1 MELNGLQI
9 DQQQLHSR
17 GLLQGLRKSYSL
29 AYLNDQNF
37 DMSNE
42 DVMYERKISMSRTSL
57 ATDLPC
63 PSEPMY
69 SPSSY
74 RRDFGGSLE
83 ALNEVRPRRV
93 STRRTEAPN
102 PPQDNMMSSY
112 IETQLDILRQILLRN
127 TPNVQN
133 KLNYPYVTND
143 IDENTRRE
151 NHRSAKLLESLLKQD
166 ARQIETKSAKLLESL
181 LEEDFGDNL
190 NVFQANNEIFINNIP
205 LYRYIQFQEEQENQL
220 NQLEP
225 NPNKIQEHGQLENA
239 VEDSETRNEL
249 DYDPGVNEEIT
260 KDFTNGK
267 INKTNLDTTYGNAG
281 QITNTNIVT
290 NDRDEKIHKIDIG
303 TPNNKVGSTRGNDK
317 TGSEIANS
325 VGTID
330 TQTCSS
336 TAAIDRQTNKEEP
349 IPECKNLEKLE
360 KEYNQNIEH
369 DTREN
374 SDKVKL
380 RKAKEFKASEHT
392 SQVPRQSIDTRPN
405 MKQNVENAIGQPSL
419 VATASKSIRDN
430 EQLGKGGNVAD
441 ANVNFNTSNNKD
453 VVNVPKENFTR
464 TKGNFNTSN
473 TKDVNSTKE
482 NFNTSNTKDVNST
495 KENFNTSN
503 TKDVNSTK
511 GNFNT
516 SNTKDVNSTKENFNT
531 SNTKDVNSTKENFNT
546 SNTKD
551 VNSTKENFNTSKEDV
566 NSTKGNFNT
575 SNTKDV
581 NSTKENFNTSNTKDV
596 NSTKE
601 NFNTSNTKDV
611 NSTKENFNTPKE
623 DVNRHSI
630 CSDIDAMSILSD
642 TSSMHTDHGSTIQ
655 DSNEPRK
662 GKYHKRKA
670 PRPPSYVED
679 SKEFFI

>member
-37 DMSNE
+37 DMRNE
-42 DVMYERKISMSRTSL
+42 DMMYERKISLSRTSL
-57 ATDLPC
+57 ATDLPS

-112 IETQLDILRQILLRN
+112 IETQLDILRQILLRT

-133 KLNYPYVTND
+133 KPNHPYVTND

-181 LEEDFGDNL
+181 LEEDIDDNL

-205 LYRYIQFQEEQENQL
+205 LYRYIQFHEDQKSQL

-225 NPNKIQEHGQLENA
+225 NPLEIQENRELKTA

-249 DYDPGVNEEIT
+249 VHNPSVNEEIT
-260 KDFTNGK
+260 NGDSNRK
-267 INKTNLDTTYGNAG
+267 IIKTNIDTSYDSAG
-281 QITNTNIVT
+281 QITKTNIVT
-290 NDRDEKIHKIDIG
+290 NNSDEKIHKIDID
-303 TPNNKVGSTRGNDK
+303 TPNKKVEDPHGNAK
-317 TGSEIANS
+317 TGSENANR

-330 TQTCSS
+330 TQTCPS
-336 TAAIDRQTNKEEP
+336 TAAKNYENNKEEP

-380 RKAKEFKASEHT
+380 REEKEFKASEHT
-392 SQVPRQSIDTRPN
+392 GQIPRQSIDTRPN
-405 MKQNVENAIGQPSL
+405 MENAIGQPSL

-473 TKDVNSTKE
+473 NKDVFNVPKENFTRTKE
-482 NFNTSNTKDVNST
+482 NFITSNTKDVNST
-495 KENFNTSN
+495 KQ
-503 TKDVNSTK
+503 
-511 GNFNT
+511 
-516 SNTKDVNSTKENFNT
+516 
-531 SNTKDVNSTKENFNT
+531 
-546 SNTKD
+546 
-551 VNSTKENFNTSKEDV
+551 NFNTSKEDV
-566 NSTKGNFNT
+566 N
-575 SNTKDV
+575 
-581 NSTKENFNTSNTKDV
+581 
-596 NSTKE
+596 
-601 NFNTSNTKDV
+601 
-611 NSTKENFNTPKE
+611 
-623 DVNRHSI
+623 RLSI
-630 CSDIDAMSILSD
+630 CSNIDAMSILSD
-642 TSSMHTDHGSTIQ
+642 TSSMHTDHGSIQ

-662 GKYHKRKA
+662 GKYHKKKA